1 MCNACQGWAFSTG
14 VEGWVLH
21 HDPAA
26 VDGATGLTTAQGA
39 LAIQY
44 APAQGYG
51 ALVKVRLCS
60 AGSVQNLVGRTI
72 QAQVRF
78 VPDPVDEFTF
88 VELLFCTDSSI
99 STCVSQQFSSKQL
112 TAGWNTVS
120 IFLDPAF
127 TDSVNYSVTG
137 IGFSFFG
144 NTFLS
149 GTGTPGTGTID
160 VDNVQIL

>member
-1 MCNACQGWAFSTG
+1 M
-14 VEGWVLH
+14 LH
-21 HDPAA
+21 HDPTA
-26 VDGATGLTTAQGA
+26 VDGATALTTDQGA

-51 ALVKVRLCS
+51 ASVKVKLCS
-60 AGSVQNLVGRTI
+60 AGSQQNLVGRTI
-72 QAQVRF
+72 QALVRF
-78 VPDPVDEFTF
+78 VPDPTDEFTF
-88 VELLFCTDSSI
+88 VQLLFCTDSSI
-99 STCVSQQFSSKQL
+99 STCVSQPFSRKQL
-112 TAGWNTVS
+112 TSGWNTVS

-160 VDNVQIL
+160 VENVQIQ